1 MARKSRKNRNVESN
15 IQTVVKKENLLD
27 TAAYIRLSVENG
39 GNETDETLVVQQ
51 MLVERFI
58 EEHPDLRLEE
68 VYIDNGFTGTN
79 FERPGFMRLME
90 DVRSGKVQCIV
101 VKDLSRFGR
110 DYLETGYYLETILPK
125 LNVRFIAITDDYDSS
140 RKEDRENI
148 SVPIKNMVNAMYAKD
163 MSKKILAAKEAQKR
177 NGNITLSKVAFGY
190 VRSEDKTR
198 QVVDETVAPV
208 VRMIFQWTLL
218 GVSKR
223 EIADRL
229 NLLGI
234 ATPGQK
240 EKRKIARVPLEETKW
255 NGGTVR
261 KILENP
267 TYTGDIVTGKL
278 KQSLY
283 KGVKQ
288 YRTVPEEW
296 DVQKDM
302 HTPLVAREDYLRLS
316 IADGDLGKEN
326 KDESNSIDNQ
336 RSLLVN
342 FITDREDMSDEYIEY
357 VDDGY
362 SGTNFERPAFKK
374 MIEDAK
380 AGKIDTVIVKDF
392 SRFGRDYIGVGDYLE
407 QVFPLLGIRFISL
420 NNNYDSKEYIGKT
433 MGLDMAINNLV
444 NNLYSKD
451 ISKKLKS
458 ALKVKWKNG
467 KWTGSKPPFGYLKD
481 EEHGCWK
488 IDPVA
493 GKYVRMIFDKAM
505 EGCNTSQICYYMN
518 EQKVPT
524 PGKYN
529 QMNGLLRQGNYKM
542 PDKEVVWDTGMIRT
556 ILGRFEYTGALVMG
570 RRHTVAVGSKV
581 TRKTAERDVVIRK
594 NINPAII
601 TEEEY
606 EVASASI
613 MFMTKPE
620 YRGAKDFLLK
630 GKVRCGNCHRSL
642 AYTDG
647 GIHPKIYC
655 PHKVQAGR
663 YSHCPEDAYPVSV
676 IEGHI
681 WYSLKRIL
689 RILDSVQRESE
700 EKYTDNSF
708 TGKKQQ
714 RVLESELEK
723 LKNERIHQYEAYAEG
738 VLSREKYI
746 TVKKQLTEKI
756 EKIQSEQKA
765 LASVIIE
772 EERYRSRI
780 RTAVQQLEVQIERG
794 KLTKE
799 IIDTMIDTVYVYDKK
814 RIEVILRFD
823 DVLQKVISEYTEG
836 AKGA

>member
-1 MARKSRKNRNVESN
+1 MNENAIQEKINYCLNCKIKPCSN
-15 IQTVVKKENLLD
+15 KGCPL
-27 TAAYIRLSVENG
+27 
-39 GNETDETLVVQQ
+39 GNDIPT
-51 MLVERFI
+51 FI
-58 EEHPDLRLEE
+58 K
-68 VYIDNGFTGTN
+68 F
-79 FERPGFMRLME
+79 
-90 DVRSGKVQCIV
+90 
-101 VKDLSRFGR
+101 
-110 DYLETGYYLETILPK
+110 
-125 LNVRFIAITDDYDSS
+125 
-140 RKEDRENI
+140 
-148 SVPIKNMVNAMYAKD
+148 
-163 MSKKILAAKEAQKR
+163 AKE
-177 NGNITLSKVAFGY
+177 
-190 VRSEDKTR
+190 
-198 QVVDETVAPV
+198 
-208 VRMIFQWTLL
+208 
-218 GVSKR
+218 
-223 EIADRL
+223 
-229 NLLGI
+229 
-234 ATPGQK
+234 
-240 EKRKIARVPLEETKW
+240 
-255 NGGTVR
+255 
-261 KILENP
+261 
-267 TYTGDIVTGKL
+267 GK
-278 KQSLY
+278 
-283 KGVKQ
+283 
-288 YRTVPEEW
+288 
-296 DVQKDM
+296 
-302 HTPLVAREDYLRLS
+302 
-316 IADGDLGKEN
+316 
-326 KDESNSIDNQ
+326 
-336 RSLLVN
+336 
-342 FITDREDMSDEYIEY
+342 
-357 VDDGY
+357 
-362 SGTNFERPAFKK
+362 
-374 MIEDAK
+374 IEDAYTTISK
-380 AGKIDTVIVKDF
+380 TSVLPGIC
-392 SRFGRDYIGVGDYLE
+392 GRVCPHKKQCEGSCVR
-407 QVFPLLGIRFISL
+407 GIRG
-420 NNNYDSKEYIGKT
+420 DSVDIGT
-433 MGLDMAINNLV
+433 IES
-444 NNLYSKD
+444 Y
-451 ISKKLKS
+451 
-458 ALKVKWKNG
+458 
-467 KWTGSKPPFGYLKD
+467 
-481 EEHGCWK
+481 
-488 IDPVA
+488 
-493 GKYVRMIFDKAM
+493 IFDKAM

>member
-163 MSKKILAAKEAQKR
+163 MSKKILEAKEAQKR

-198 QVVDETVAPV
+198 QVVDETVASV

-218 GVSKR
+218 GVNKR

-229 NLLGI
+229 
-234 ATPGQK
+234 
-240 EKRKIARVPLEETKW
+240 
-255 NGGTVR
+255 
-261 KILENP
+261 
-267 TYTGDIVTGKL
+267 
-278 KQSLY
+278 
-283 KGVKQ
+283 
-288 YRTVPEEW
+288 
-296 DVQKDM
+296 
-302 HTPLVAREDYLRLS
+302 
-316 IADGDLGKEN
+316 
-326 KDESNSIDNQ
+326 
-336 RSLLVN
+336 
-342 FITDREDMSDEYIEY
+342 
-357 VDDGY
+357 
-362 SGTNFERPAFKK
+362 
-374 MIEDAK
+374 
-380 AGKIDTVIVKDF
+380 
-392 SRFGRDYIGVGDYLE
+392 
-407 QVFPLLGIRFISL
+407 
-420 NNNYDSKEYIGKT
+420 
-433 MGLDMAINNLV
+433 GLDMAINNLV

-570 RRHTVAVGSKV
+570 RRHTVAIGSKV

-655 PHKVQAGR
+655 PHKAQAGR
-663 YSHCPEDAYPVSV
+663 YSHCSEDAYPVSV

-708 TGKKQQ
+708 TGKRQQ

-746 TVKKQLTEKI
+746 TVKKQLTETI

-823 DVLQKVISEYTEG
+823 DVLQKVISEYMQG

>member
-1 MARKSRKNRNVESN
+1 
-15 IQTVVKKENLLD
+15 
-27 TAAYIRLSVENG
+27 
-39 GNETDETLVVQQ
+39 
-51 MLVERFI
+51 
-58 EEHPDLRLEE
+58 
-68 VYIDNGFTGTN
+68 
-79 FERPGFMRLME
+79 MRC
-90 DVRSGKVQCIV
+90 VSYTRTTSC
-101 VKDLSRFGR
+101 
-110 DYLETGYYLETILPK
+110 
-125 LNVRFIAITDDYDSS
+125 
-140 RKEDRENI
+140 KEDGKI
-148 SVPIKNMVNAMYAKD
+148 PADIIKQQDQHIQEYL
-163 MSKKILAAKEAQKR
+163 KKQ
-177 NGNITLSKVAFGY
+177 GWTLSAKYCDRKKDTEENTAFEELTKDGIDRKFDM
-190 VRSEDKTR
+190 V
-198 QVVDETVAPV
+198 VVD
-208 VRMIFQWTLL
+208 
-218 GVSKR
+218 
-223 EIADRL
+223 
-229 NLLGI
+229 
-234 ATPGQK
+234 
-240 EKRKIARVPLEETKW
+240 
-255 NGGTVR
+255 
-261 KILENP
+261 
-267 TYTGDIVTGKL
+267 
-278 KQSLY
+278 
-283 KGVKQ
+283 
-288 YRTVPEEW
+288 
-296 DVQKDM
+296 
-302 HTPLVAREDYLRLS
+302 
-316 IADGDLGKEN
+316 
-326 KDESNSIDNQ
+326 SID
-336 RSLLVN
+336 RCSRT
-342 FITDREDMSDEYIEY
+342 ISCA
-357 VDDGY
+357 DD
-362 SGTNFERPAFKK
+362 
-374 MIEDAK
+374 
-380 AGKIDTVIVKDF
+380 
-392 SRFGRDYIGVGDYLE
+392 
-407 QVFPLLGIRFISL
+407 
-420 NNNYDSKEYIGKT
+420 
-433 MGLDMAINNLV
+433 
-444 NNLYSKD
+444 
-451 ISKKLKS
+451 
-458 ALKVKWKNG
+458 
-467 KWTGSKPPFGYLKD
+467 
-481 EEHGCWK
+481 
-488 IDPVA
+488 
-493 GKYVRMIFDKAM
+493 
-505 EGCNTSQICYYMN
+505 
-518 EQKVPT
+518 
-524 PGKYN
+524 N

-655 PHKVQAGR
+655 PHKAQAGR
-663 YSHCPEDAYPVSV
+663 YSHCSEDAYPVSV

-708 TGKKQQ
+708 TGKRQQ

-746 TVKKQLTEKI
+746 TVKKQLTETI

-823 DVLQKVISEYTEG
+823 DVLQKVISEYMEG